1 MIHSDYPYIRRHFLN
16 PQSEERLYAFL
27 RLPCSP
33 SDGLSEQRITEK
45 ITHYIQFCKRNHF
58 GTVIPCFATATTSA
72 ESFSLERF
80 RFCYDL
86 LLSLAQQAKIHV
98 AFHLERALE
107 VFLLHLEEECYE
119 QVRGIVKILN
129 YVLEADVD
137 DEIPPTS
144 LVREFIGGNTFYK

>member
-33 SDGLSEQRITEK
+33 ADGLSEKRITEK
-45 ITHYIQFCKRNHF
+45 ITHYIQFCKRNNF
-58 GTVIPCFATATTSA
+58 GTVIPCFATAETKP
-72 ESFSLERF
+72 EDFSLERF

-98 AFHLERALE
+98 EQYFQILAFQLLALNNLRI
-107 VFLLHLEEECYE
+107 FYYLHLISDPN
-119 QVRGIVKILN
+119 Q
-129 YVLEADVD
+129 
-137 DEIPPTS
+137 
-144 LVREFIGGNTFYK
+144 

>member
-33 SDGLSEQRITEK
+33 AEGLSEQRITEK

-58 GTVIPCFATATTSA
+58 GTVIPCFATAETKP
-72 ESFSLERF
+72 EDFSLERF
-80 RFCYDL
+80 RLCYDL

-107 VFLLHLEEECYE
+107 EFLLRMEADCYE
-119 QVRGIVKILN
+119 DEMRGRVLLMRPYPCEETETIL
-129 YVLEADVD
+129 
-137 DEIPPTS
+137 
-144 LVREFIGGNTFYK
+144 